1 MIIKFITLYT
11 QNESI
16 ARTKMIK
23 NIVEFI
29 GNISKKPGTNN
40 AQLIKPINIVKN
52 KDPLNQVNGVH
63 ILYKYNKP
71 VIVVIYIL
79 IVLCILYWR
88 SNSAEKAETKAT
100 LNITVRA
107 VGKALA
113 NIFNKKF
120 PLTKSLFGSRASMKE
135 GAPIVNVVINVRLIG
150 LNQYF

>member
-1 MIIKFITLYT
+1 MIKFKALYT
-11 QNESI
+11 ANESI
-16 ARTKMIK
+16 ASTKMI
-23 NIVEFI
+23 NIIVEFI
-29 GNISKKPGTNN
+29 GNISKKPGANK
-40 AQLIKPINIVKN
+40 AQVTKPVNIVKN
-52 KDPLNQVNGVH
+52 SAPRNQVNGVH
-63 ILYKYNKP
+63 ILYKYIKP

-79 IVLCILYWR
+79 IVLCILWGR